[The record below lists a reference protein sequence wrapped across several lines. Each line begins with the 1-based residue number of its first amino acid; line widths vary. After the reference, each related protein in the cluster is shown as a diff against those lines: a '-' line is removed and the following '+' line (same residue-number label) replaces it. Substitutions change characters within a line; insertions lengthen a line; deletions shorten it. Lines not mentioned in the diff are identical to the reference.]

1 MFAASSAATAAAV
14 CGTWTYR
21 SGAYHS
27 WAGDRSH
34 AHCRAHDHSHA
45 HWQLQCVLRCH
56 WQRPRRCSP
65 GSRRRDWTDA
75 SVLLLFV
82 VVGMIS
88 VLIVV
93 RLLLLLL
100 LRVCDSHYIF
110 STIYNELS
118 YQNEYR
124 PKTKKR
130 RGRKNRAS
138 KIRCIVQ
145 VHRERDRD
153 RDSLI
158 EIEIDSFV

>member
-1 MFAASSAATAAAV
+1 M
-14 CGTWTYR
+14 
-21 SGAYHS
+21 
-27 WAGDRSH
+27 
-34 AHCRAHDHSHA
+34 
-45 HWQLQCVLRCH
+45 
-56 WQRPRRCSP
+56 
-65 GSRRRDWTDA
+65 
-75 SVLLLFV
+75 
-82 VVGMIS
+82 MS

-93 RLLLLLL
+93 RLLLL